1 MGISNT
7 PCLSLSHV
15 QLFATP
21 WTAVHLALLSMEFS
35 RILEWVAFSSPGVL
49 PNSASYT
56 AGKLYHLNYQGS
68 HKGWPVALAENQTL
82 LNCLEGIH
90 DQHYT
95 TNVTL
100 YINLKYFY
108 PSFSTIL
115 DHIWMCLPHDIRV
128 DVGYILLFC
137 VSLILSISS
146 THFYTCFA
154 RRIICLTDNVVIFL
168 RAGAMPILC
177 IMFIFTH

>member
-1 MGISNT
+1 MSN
-7 PCLSLSHV
+7 SLQPHGL
-15 QLFATP
+15 QFIWLFCP
-21 WTAVHLALLSMEFS
+21 WNSPEYWSGLP
-35 RILEWVAFSSPGVL
+35 FSSPGVL

-68 HKGWPVALAENQTL
+68 HKGWPVALVENQTL

-90 DQHYT
+90 DHHYT

-177 IMFIFTH
+177 IMFIFTHWQKGDIQ